1 MDGSLQPAGPIDVPA
16 PSLDT
21 PAPPITMKER
31 VRPHDDR
38 IVANYAA
45 YKLAENKYD
54 RERLTGLIY
63 TDIQVLSG
71 IIMMKKYGFSP
82 RIDSEAITHEVAT
95 SAIMTVIVRGK
106 VVDSWTNLIRKI
118 TSDLSNKW
126 MRINLYSPAALM
138 VSLDE
143 GNEDEDGESNSVTA
157 DVPCYDMDP
166 SMVYAYYN
174 FLDSKVEKTI
184 QTMRS
189 VGNNVRSRLI
199 ARMALSTSLGI
210 LPATVLTILP
220 PAHRARVNYYS
231 HDISRTLRPVLS
243 AQHFEREFF

>member
-1 MDGSLQPAGPIDVPA
+1 MDGSLPLVDV
-16 PSLDT
+16 LDVS
-21 PAPPITMKER
+21 APPADTNAPVVTVKER
-31 VRPHDDR
+31 ARPHDDR

-45 YKLAENKYD
+45 YLITENKYD
-54 RERLTGLIY
+54 KQRLSGLIY
-63 TDIQVLSG
+63 VDIQALSA
-71 IIMMKKYGFSP
+71 IMMMKKYGFSP

-106 VVDSWTNLIRKI
+106 VVESWTNLIRKI

-126 MRINLYSPAALM
+126 MRINLYSPASQM

-143 GNEDEDGESNSVTA
+143 GNEDEDGESNSITA

-174 FLDSKVEKTI
+174 FLDSKVDSTI
-184 QTMRS
+184 QTMRTIGDS
-189 VGNNVRSRLI
+189 VKARLI
-199 ARMALSTSLGI
+199 ARMALSSSLGI
-210 LPATVLTILP
+210 LPVAALALLP
-220 PAHRARVNYYS
+220 PAQRARVQFYS
-231 HDISRTLRPVLS
+231 HTISRTLRPVLS